1 MESPI
6 TEYTRLTHEATRL
19 FLTREH
25 YQPDD
30 AYYKTLTT
38 KLETLDEKLGVLK
51 TQLEKEEK

>member
-6 TEYTRLTHEATRL
+6 SQYTRLTHEATRL

-25 YQPDD
+25 YQPTD

-38 KLETLDEKLGVLK
+38 KLATLDDRLGILK

>member
-25 YQPDD
+25 YQPND
-30 AYYKTLTT
+30 AYYKTLTAQ
-38 KLETLDEKLGVLK
+38 LETLDEKLGELW
-51 TQLEKEEK
+51 TQLQKEEK

>member
-19 FLTREH
+19 YLTREH
-25 YQPDD
+25 YQPTD